1 MNKLI
6 CCPILWTTITIDL
19 DEEDLLAKVAIF
31 LQFSQRSKISLQFLA
46 PIRTTPPE
54 VYSILTPHR
63 ERIAGL
69 WFHIPTVNR
78 VRKAL
83 QVIQRLGDL
92 PSLEWIGSAGSG
104 FTKEDVRQILR
115 YAPCLRR
122 ISNLHMRPEDLN
134 SSLTVL
140 PYRIT
145 LDTRRDEPVSAWLN
159 FSHLQHLNLG
169 GGCPNYHE
177 VLNQLNSPL
186 ATLRLLDVNQRDFGP
201 LVGSVSRFPG
211 LESLTIDIIF
221 RSKTHQLDHY
231 STIPTPVLPIKSLHL
246 QFPTRSREKELDASI
261 MLQTEIINIVESSMP
276 QIECLTI
283 LKTSITISLLSLF
296 RSLRRLRQLTIWA
309 LDSAITVTESFSLHL
324 LKLEYLKW
332 NITLANLF
340 RSRPLVTPYLAACS
354 FWDGYYNMYDPAV
367 TYATSLLQ
375 WCSTSLVQLS
385 IDTGEPFHFSLQNL
399 PTLRELSFGKSM
411 HNCWIGDIL
420 EQWILQPRACPALRK
435 LTFKGRC
442 KEWDLLF
449 LVLERQNFL
458 KDPTIS
464 PIQEIEIMPT

>member
-1 MNKLI
+1 MANPYIIPYRNGQSVLDRRLEDRRGELLSQITDADSDNASIDSSLSKRLKGLYNEVVSEQWRCRRGSFPDPFVAFPEDVWQLIFLEYNISWPYYSLLDLLGVSKLWMNKLI

-104 FTKEDVRQILR
+104 FTKEDVHQILR

-145 LDTRRDEPVSAWLN
+145 LDTRRDEP
-159 FSHLQHLNLG
+159 
-169 GGCPNYHE
+169 
-177 VLNQLNSPL
+177 
-186 ATLRLLDVNQRDFGP
+186 
-201 LVGSVSRFPG
+201 
-211 LESLTIDIIF
+211 
-221 RSKTHQLDHY
+221 
-231 STIPTPVLPIKSLHL
+231 ST
-246 QFPTRSREKELDASI
+246 
-261 MLQTEIINIVESSMP
+261 
-276 QIECLTI
+276 C
-283 LKTSITISLLSLF
+283 
-296 RSLRRLRQLTIWA
+296 
-309 LDSAITVTESFSLHL
+309 
-324 LKLEYLKW
+324 
-332 NITLANLF
+332 NITLA
-340 RSRPLVTPYLAACS
+340 
-354 FWDGYYNMYDPAV
+354 
-367 TYATSLLQ
+367 
-375 WCSTSLVQLS
+375 
-385 IDTGEPFHFSLQNL
+385 
-399 PTLRELSFGKSM
+399 
-411 HNCWIGDIL
+411 
-420 EQWILQPRACPALRK
+420 
-435 LTFKGRC
+435 RC
-442 KEWDLLF
+442 KP
-449 LVLERQNFL
+449 ERFRA
-458 KDPTIS
+458 PRRIGIS
-464 PIQEIEIMPT
+464 VPWPRIADYRYYL